1 MDRQKELKAIERLKA
16 FEPDDGYWLA
26 YSGGKDSDCVKILAQ
41 LANVKFQAHH
51 NLTTVDAPETEQYIK
66 AQKDVSIDP
75 ARDKDGNQITMWR
88 LIVQKGIPPT
98 RIMRYCCSV
107 LKEQGGRGRVV
118 VTGVRTAESFKRKQ
132 SGGMVKIIG
141 KPKATQ
147 KFAEKIGADYDITN
161 MGGLIMNDDNDESRR
176 MVEHCYRTTKT
187 MVNPIIDW
195 TDDDV
200 WEFLKYYSCEG
211 NPLYQCGFKRI
222 GCIGCPMAGNRR
234 RILEAY
240 PKYKQLY
247 INTFEKMLARYV
259 ELNRTTRW
267 ETGLDV
273 YRWWIGEDFTQ
284 MTFDI

>member
-1 MDRQKELKAIERLKA
+1 M
-16 FEPDDGYWLA
+16 
-26 YSGGKDSDCVKILAQ
+26 
-41 LANVKFQAHH
+41 
-51 NLTTVDAPETEQYIK
+51 
-66 AQKDVSIDP
+66 
-75 ARDKDGNQITMWR
+75 
-88 LIVQKGIPPT
+88 
-98 RIMRYCCSV
+98 
-107 LKEQGGRGRVV
+107 V
-118 VTGVRTAESFKRKQ
+118 VTGVRTSESFKRKQ
-132 SGGMVKIIG
+132 NGGMVKIIG

-222 GCIGCPMAGNRR
+222 GCIGCPMAGNRIR
-234 RILEAY
+234 QLDMY

-247 INTFEKMLARYV
+247 INAFEKMLARHKY
-259 ELNRTTRW
+259 LDRTSRMKW
-267 ETGLDV
+267 ETGIDV
-273 YRWWIGEDFTQ
+273 YRWWIGEDHTQ
-284 MTFDI
+284 LTFDMYNFGDDTNDLRQSF